1 MKQNNAKIGKMM
13 TYPCSTAMQQVLDQE
28 GEPSLSKKHL
38 QGAWMDAGG
47 VVLGG
52 VV

>member
-1 MKQNNAKIGKMM
+1 MKQNNAKMEEMM

-28 GEPSLSKKHL
+28 GEPSTSEKQL
-38 QGAWMDAGG
+38 QDAWMDGGG